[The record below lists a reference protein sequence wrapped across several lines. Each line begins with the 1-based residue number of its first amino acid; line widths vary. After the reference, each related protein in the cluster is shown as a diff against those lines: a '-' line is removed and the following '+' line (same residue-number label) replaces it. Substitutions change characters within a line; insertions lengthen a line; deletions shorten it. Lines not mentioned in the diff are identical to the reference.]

1 MTGPPTAWSSLPASP
16 GQAVGL
22 VELGR
27 ARDPI
32 RLGVGGTE
40 PGTEP
45 HPQRGWDC
53 RWLPPTPV
61 REFKLARLH
70 NYPHPGRELE
80 CFSRCGKRDR
90 RLAS

>member
-1 MTGPPTAWSSLPASP
+1 MQLADAARDLEEASGEGSNGMVLATRFAGP
-16 GQAVGL
+16 GRCL

-61 REFKLARLH
+61 RQFK
-70 NYPHPGRELE
+70 
-80 CFSRCGKRDR
+80 
-90 RLAS
+90 

>member
-1 MTGPPTAWSSLPASP
+1 VFGSSSASRCDKRTAGKRPGRLSADGMVLTTCFAGPGLC
-16 GQAVGL
+16 L

-27 ARDPI
+27 AWDPI

-40 PGTEP
+40 PGAEP

-61 REFKLARLH
+61 REFK
-70 NYPHPGRELE
+70 
-80 CFSRCGKRDR
+80 
-90 RLAS
+90 